1 MSKGLKKGVGRL
13 VASLWLGFYQ
23 VCEESVAALE
33 DAEALDGLA
42 VVPLHEVVVHVFRQ
56 LLYPILVTDFS
67 I

>member
-1 MSKGLKKGVGRL
+1 M
-13 VASLWLGFYQ
+13 ASLGLGFYQ